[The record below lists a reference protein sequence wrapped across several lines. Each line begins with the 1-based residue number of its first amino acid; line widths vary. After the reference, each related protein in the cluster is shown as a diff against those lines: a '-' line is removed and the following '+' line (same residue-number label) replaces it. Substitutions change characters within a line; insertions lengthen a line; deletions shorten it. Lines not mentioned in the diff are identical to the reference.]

1 MIYYSSLSD
10 VPIFRAG
17 GRLSSTTILS
27 PDGVNRHM
35 VLSVYW
41 ITALVFYNQLFPRI
55 TSFPIDSIT
64 IRSARKS
71 IPLILTLTF
80 GHM

>member
-1 MIYYSSLSD
+1 M
-10 VPIFRAG
+10 VG

-27 PDGVNRHM
+27 PYGVSKHM

-41 ITALVFYNQLFPRI
+41 ITALVLCNQFFPRI

-64 IRSARKS
+64 RRSAGKS
-71 IPLILTLTF
+71 ILLILTLTF

>member
-1 MIYYSSLSD
+1 MIYYSSLPD
-10 VPIFRAG
+10 APIRAG

-27 PDGVNRHM
+27 PDGVSKHM
-35 VLSVYW
+35 VLSVCW
-41 ITALVFYNQLFPRI
+41 ITALVLCNQFFPRI
-55 TSFPIDSIT
+55 TSFPNYSIT